1 MVNIGDVFILKYDEK
16 DKRNRCVYY
25 RKRYTISDLSKSK
38 LTVFYKDNRT
48 NYKCKCSKC
57 SDRLA
62 MDELTYYIFIKYN
75 VSISID
81 SDKEIIRI
89 LKLTELGI

>member
-1 MVNIGDVFILKYDEK
+1 
-16 DKRNRCVYY
+16 
-25 RKRYTISDLSKSK
+25 
-38 LTVFYKDNRT
+38 
-48 NYKCKCSKC
+48 
-57 SDRLA
+57 

-75 VSISID
+75 VGIGID

>member
-1 MVNIGDVFILKYDEK
+1 MVDSLIIDLLNLRAEKKRLVVIHKYDEA
-16 DKRNRCVYY
+16 VP
-25 RKRYTISDLSKSK
+25 
-38 LTVFYKDNRT
+38 VRT
-48 NYKCKCSKC
+48 KEHRVLKEIYSHFSNENFTY
-57 SDRLA
+57 RLA

-75 VSISID
+75 VSIGID